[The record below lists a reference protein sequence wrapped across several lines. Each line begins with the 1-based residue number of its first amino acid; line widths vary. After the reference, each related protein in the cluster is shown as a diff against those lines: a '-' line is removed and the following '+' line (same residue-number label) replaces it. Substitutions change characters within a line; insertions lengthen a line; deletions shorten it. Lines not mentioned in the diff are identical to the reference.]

1 MNTKFGKPSQVKL
14 TKATFRIAEVLMGEC
29 LFNSIVLTKRKI

>member
-14 TKATFRIAEVLMGEC
+14 TKATFRIAESPG
-29 LFNSIVLTKRKI
+29 T

>member
-14 TKATFRIAEVLMGEC
+14 TKATFRIAVQTPYPLEQFYIPM
-29 LFNSIVLTKRKI
+29 T